1 MSRSVIK
8 EVFVAAPPDVV
19 WKALTDARELTQW
32 FPVEARVTPGVG
44 GSIWISWGEGASG
57 EAPITAWEPRRRFE
71 WTETRGPVKLAIDFQ
86 LQPRDHG
93 TVVRL
98 VQSGFG
104 DGPEWD
110 DEFHMVTGGWAY
122 FMAHLQWY
130 LERHRGVPRELI
142 GRRDKVPLSRDE
154 AFARLLTVVA
164 DFETTSVVM
173 SPATCQ
179 AGFTIAALND
189 AILFIEVEPGK
200 DSCRAGFWLS
210 TYGLGERFAGV
221 RTRLNAAYD
230 SAIGL
235 SQEKAP

>member
-1 MSRSVIK
+1 MSRSVVK
-8 EVFVAAPPDVV
+8 EVFIAAPPDEV
-19 WKALTDARELTQW
+19 WRALTDARELTQW
-32 FPVEARVTPGVG
+32 FPVEARVTPGLG
-44 GSIWISWGEGASG
+44 GSIWISWGDGASG
-57 EAPITAWEPRRRFE
+57 EAPITAWEPGRRFE
-71 WTETRGPVKLAIDFQ
+71 WTEERGPVKLAVDFR
-86 LQPRDHG
+86 LEPRDNG

-122 FMAHLQWY
+122 FMTHLQWY

-142 GRRDKVPLSRDE
+142 GRRDKVALSRAD
-154 AFARLLTVVA
+154 AFARLLALVA
-164 DFETTSVVM
+164 NFETTSIVM

-189 AILFIEVEPGK
+189 AILFIEVEPGR

-210 TYGLGERFAGV
+210 TYGLGERFGSV
-221 RTRLNAAYD
+221 RAHLNAAYD
-230 SAIGL
+230 SALGL
-235 SQEKAP
+235 SQEKQP